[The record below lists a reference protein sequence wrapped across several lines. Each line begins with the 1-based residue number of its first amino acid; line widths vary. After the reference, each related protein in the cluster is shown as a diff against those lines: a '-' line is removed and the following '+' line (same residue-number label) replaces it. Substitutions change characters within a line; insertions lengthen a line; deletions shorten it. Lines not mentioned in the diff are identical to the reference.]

1 MRTTANLSPPGPG
14 FAAAEQ
20 GGATV
25 GEAPPRASH
34 LANFF
39 ANKKRD
45 YTQLHY
51 SGVVMYCRTLQ
62 TVAPHGAFDTTS
74 CTRVRIACAEV
85 THG

>member
-1 MRTTANLSPPGPG
+1 M
-14 FAAAEQ
+14 
-20 GGATV
+20 GA
-25 GEAPPRASH
+25 APPRASH

-62 TVAPHGAFDTTS
+62 TVAPHGAFDTTP
-74 CTRVRIACAEV
+74 CTRVRLDGMEV
-85 THG
+85 AHG